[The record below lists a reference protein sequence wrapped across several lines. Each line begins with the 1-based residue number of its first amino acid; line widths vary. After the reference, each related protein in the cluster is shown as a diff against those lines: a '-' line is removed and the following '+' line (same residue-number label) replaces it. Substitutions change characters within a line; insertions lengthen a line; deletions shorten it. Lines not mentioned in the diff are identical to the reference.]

1 MYNILKIFN
10 EIIKYICVC
19 SFVFFMILVI
29 ILSIIWAYKFNL
41 IFGLFLSCIYLII
54 IYNQIIKKI
63 TNETD

>member
-10 EIIKYICVC
+10 EIIKYVYIC
-19 SFVFFMILVI
+19 SFVLFMILVI

>member
-10 EIIKYICVC
+10 EIIKYIYIC

-29 ILSIIWAYKFNL
+29 ILSMIWAYKFNL
-41 IFGLFLSCIYLII
+41 IFGLFLSCICLII